1 MAKRDFYEILG
12 VPKNASADE
21 IKKAYRKNAL
31 EFHPD
36 RNPDNKKAEEKF
48 KESAEA
54 YEALGDAEKK
64 KRYDQFGHAGVGSAA
79 SGGFG
84 GHGGFDINDIFEKFG
99 DVFGGE
105 HPFESFFGRGGQ
117 RSGRRVHR
125 GSNLR
130 IKVKLTLEEIATGIE
145 KKVKVH
151 KYVSCDKCSGSGAQK
166 GSGFGNCSTCRGTGQ
181 VTRTQ
186 QTILGYMQ
194 TSATCPACGG
204 EGQIITDKCKPC
216 NGDGVV
222 RGEDAIS
229 INIPAGV
236 AEGMQLS
243 MSGKGNAGPRGGIPG
258 ELIIAIEEAEHPH
271 FMRDGSNIFYEHYLN
286 FADAAMGIAVEVPTL
301 EGKAK
306 VKINAGT
313 QPGKILRLKGK
324 GIPDVNGY
332 GRGDLLVSINVWTP
346 QNLSAEEKK
355 MLDKLRE
362 SENFTPHPDKKDK
375 SFFDKIKE
383 YFE

>member
-1 MAKRDFYEILG
+1 MAKRDYYEILG
-12 VPKNASADE
+12 VSKGASADE

-36 RNPDNKKAEEKF
+36 RNPNNKGAEEKF

-54 YEALGDAEKK
+54 YEVLGDAEKR
-64 KRYDQFGHAGVGSAA
+64 KRYDQYGHAGVGN
-79 SGGFG
+79 GGFG
-84 GHGGFDINDIFEKFG
+84 GGFGGMDMNDIFERFG

-105 HPFESFFGRGGQ
+105 HPFESFFGGGGR
-117 RSGRRVHR
+117 RSGKRVNR

-145 KKVKVH
+145 KKVKVN
-151 KYVSCDKCSGSGAQK
+151 KYISCDKCTGSGAQK
-166 GSGFGNCSTCRGTGQ
+166 GSSFGNCATCKGTGQ

-194 TSATCPACGG
+194 TASTCPSCGG
-204 EGQIITDKCKPC
+204 EGQVITDKCKSC
-216 NGDGVV
+216 HGDGIV
-222 RGEDAIS
+222 RGEDVIT
-229 INIPAGV
+229 IQIPAGV

-243 MSGKGNAGPRGGIPG
+243 MSGKGNAGPRSGVPG
-258 ELIIAIEEAEHPH
+258 DLIIAIEEEEHTH
-271 FMRDGSNIFYEHYLN
+271 FKREGNNIFYEHYLN
-286 FADAAMGIAVEVPTL
+286 FADAAMGTSVEVPTL

-306 VKINAGT
+306 VKIDAGT

-332 GRGDLLVSINVWTP
+332 GRGDLLISVNIWTP
-346 QNLSAEEKK
+346 QHLSAEEKK
-355 MLDKLRE
+355 FLEKARE
-362 SENFTPHPDKKDK
+362 SENFQPHPNKKDK
-375 SFFDKIKE
+375 GFFDRMKE